1 MSIKLCGFDLETM
14 QDNPA
19 HGLQPWRAATGE
31 ATIKSVAVWISETQK
46 RYIKEPSKETLR
58 AFLVKCAADKIVLV
72 GWNVLFDIQWL
83 LAIGLD
89 KEVKACTWMDAMLLL
104 KRVDGWRSRDLG
116 GRGYSLKDVVAL
128 RWPEYADYGL
138 GEDVTKVPQ
147 TDEEW
152 TRLLEYNLLDSKFT
166 TLLTYEYLEK
176 LTPEEQ
182 KAARQEAAGIIPIAQ
197 SGLNGICINRFALE
211 NLKIDVTAR

>member
-83 LAIGLD
+83 LALGLYE
-89 KEVKACTWMDAMLLL
+89 EVKACTWMDAMLLL

-116 GRGYSLKDVVAL
+116 GRGYSLKDVVAQ
-128 RWPEYADYGL
+128 RWPEHADYGL
-138 GEDVTKVPQ
+138 GDDVTKVPQ

-152 TRLLEYNLLDSKFT
+152 TRLLA
-166 TLLTYEYLEK
+166 YEYLEK